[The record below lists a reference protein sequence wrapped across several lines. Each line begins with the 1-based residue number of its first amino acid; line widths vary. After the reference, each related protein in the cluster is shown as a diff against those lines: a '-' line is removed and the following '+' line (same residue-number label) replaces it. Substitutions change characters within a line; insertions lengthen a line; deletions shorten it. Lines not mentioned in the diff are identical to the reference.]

1 MGKLNGTKMLVI
13 VDATAIGGTKS
24 FTLDLKQN
32 NIDSSSKDSG
42 GWTDRIPGKR
52 DWSVSFDGLFDP
64 TGIYNMEQL
73 FDDING
79 RSRLY
84 LEMATIDGTGG
95 GEVYKGYAYG
105 AGCTLV
111 AGMED
116 VVTISG
122 TFEAD
127 GALSKGTVAT
137 S

>member
-1 MGKLNGTKMLVI
+1 MLVV
-13 VDATAIGGTKS
+13 VDATTIAGTKS
-24 FTLDLKQN
+24 FTLTLDQN
-32 NIDSSSKDSG
+32 NIDSSSKDSS

-52 DWSVSFDGLFDP
+52 DWSVSFDGLYDP
-64 TGIYNMEQL
+64 AGVYNMEQL
-73 FDDING
+73 FDEING
-79 RSRLY
+79 RSKVY

-105 AGCTLV
+105 RNCTLV
-111 AGMED
+111 ANMED